1 MYTLGNLVTKVSQ
14 VKSNNSIILNAGVF
28 GGLCYID
35 VNYFSCFLRESE
47 MNATAV
53 NNDVQSLLKPLP
65 KAFNKK
71 KFALSYGVVNNQV
84 LSEIQNLAKKQCL
97 GKNPWPEI
105 NNINSWMIT
114 AETATFMKWGGL
126 GMIASELPEAFNAV
140 YGKNGD
146 KLSVVTPLYLG
157 NTGKKKAVLSGDVY
171 TGGENKQIQL
181 KEVKVITVPFVGDK
195 QALNKFK
202 VKVYTGRFNDTDYIF
217 FENERFFSINPHKD
231 NPPAQD
237 GCYVK
242 NEYGINEV
250 ERFAFLSKAVYELLK
265 EIFDGKIKDI
275 SAPNV
280 VIANDWHSGALS
292 GLTKYFT
299 VAQAEALRM
308 KPELADKL
316 KALPIVHIAHHLGYQ
331 GWDYELTSKLL
342 NSLYENTATLV
353 FKNAKAIKNS
363 NPRAVNTLIV
373 SDCYNQASCNFH
385 LADRVVTVSKNYM
398 EEVSKELGFGFDFRD
413 ILKIRKDHRNFFG
426 IVNGYEKKLISP
438 NQEKIAGVNDY
449 FREFEFKVFD
459 EHSLDAKNHNKAEFI
474 RFISKIASDP
484 DYKKSVIPLIET
496 YKFADISQSVK
507 NPAETPIFCATSRL
521 VEQKGYDIAAQAILK
536 LIQDYDD
543 FKKELPIFVMGGA
556 GDDVNFAILTE
567 LKDKV
572 SKINPEAGK
581 RIFVFRGYRD
591 QFAYAV
597 QLASDFYLMPCRFEP
612 CGLTQMEAMAKGAL
626 PVAMSTGGL
635 VDTID
640 DGVNGF
646 RTEVFF
652 TEGRRVYG
660 SNLTAQRLKN
670 NVNAYAET
678 LRKSLD
684 TFYENPETIMQM
696 KKNAMIKDFGWSVE
710 GGSLEKYYNLLRFG
724 HL

>member
-1 MYTLGNLVTKVSQ
+1 
-14 VKSNNSIILNAGVF
+14 
-28 GGLCYID
+28 
-35 VNYFSCFLRESE
+35 
-47 MNATAV
+47 MNANAV
-53 NNDVQSLLKPLP
+53 NFDVQNQLRPLP

-71 KFALSYGVVNNQV
+71 KFVLSYNVVNNPI
-84 LSEIQNLAKKQCL
+84 LSEIQNLSKKQCL

-105 NNINSWMIT
+105 QKINSWMIS

-126 GMIASELPEAFNAV
+126 GMIASELPEVFNHV
-140 YGKNGD
+140 FGKNGEQ
-146 KLSVVTPLYLG
+146 LSVVTPMYLG
-157 NTGKKKAVLSGDVY
+157 DTKKKKAAFEGDVY
-171 TGGENKQIQL
+171 TGTENKKIQL
-181 KEVKVITVPFVGDK
+181 KKIRVITVPFAADRP
-195 QALNKFK
+195 ALHKFK
-202 VKVYTGRFNDTDYIF
+202 VTVYTGVFNNTNYIF
-217 FENERFFSINPHKD
+217 LANDRFFSINPD
-231 NPPAQD
+231 NPSAQD
-237 GCYVK
+237 GCYVM
-242 NEYGINEV
+242 NEFGINEV
-250 ERFAFLSKAVYELLK
+250 ERFAFFSKAVYELLK
-265 EIFDGKIKDI
+265 EIFEGKIKDI
-275 SAPNV
+275 SRPNV
-280 VIANDWHSGALS
+280 LIANDWHSGALS

-299 VAQAEALRM
+299 KAQIEAQRM
-308 KPELADKL
+308 SPELAEKM
-316 KALPIVHIAHHLGYQ
+316 KALPIVHVAHHLGYQ
-331 GWDYELTSKLL
+331 GWDYDNTSRIL

-363 NPRAVNTLIV
+363 NPRATNTLIV

-438 NQEKIAGVNDY
+438 NKEKIEGLNTY
-449 FREFEFKVFD
+449 FQGFDFRVFD
-459 EHSLDAKNHNKAEFI
+459 ENSLEAKNHNKAEFI
-474 RFISKIASDP
+474 KLISKIAADP
-484 DYKKSVIPLIET
+484 DYKKSVIPLIDI
-496 YKFADISQSVK
+496 YKFEDISQSVK

-536 LIQDYDD
+536 LIHEFDD

-556 GDDVNFAILTE
+556 GDDTNFAILTH
-567 LKDKV
+567 LKDKI
-572 SKINPEAGK
+572 SQINPKAGE

-635 VDTID
+635 VDTVD

-660 SNLTAQRLKN
+660 NNLTAKRLKN

-678 LRKSLD
+678 LQKVLD
-684 TFYENPETIMQM
+684 TFYNNPQTITEM
-696 KKNAMIKDFGWSVE
+696 KKNAMIKNFGWDVE
-710 GGSLEKYYNLLRFG
+710 DGSLYKYYNLLRFG

>member
-1 MYTLGNLVTKVSQ
+1 
-14 VKSNNSIILNAGVF
+14 
-28 GGLCYID
+28 
-35 VNYFSCFLRESE
+35 
-47 MNATAV
+47 MNANAV
-53 NNDVQSLLKPLP
+53 NFDVQNQLRPLP

-71 KFALSYGVVNNQV
+71 KFVLSYNVVNNPI
-84 LSEIQNLAKKQCL
+84 LSEIQNLSKKQCL

-105 NNINSWMIT
+105 QKINSWMIS

-126 GMIASELPEAFNAV
+126 GMIASELPEVFNHV
-140 YGKNGD
+140 FGKNGEQ
-146 KLSVVTPLYLG
+146 LSVVTPMYLG
-157 NTGKKKAVLSGDVY
+157 DTKKKKAAFKAMVY
-171 TGGENKQIQL
+171 TGTENKKIQL
-181 KEVKVITVPFVGDK
+181 KKIRVITVPFAADRP
-195 QALNKFK
+195 ALHKFK
-202 VKVYTGRFNDTDYIF
+202 VTVYTGVFNNTNYIF
-217 FENERFFSINPHKD
+217 LANDRFFSINPHPD
-231 NPPAQD
+231 NPSAQD
-237 GCYVK
+237 GCYVM
-242 NEYGINEV
+242 NEFGINEV
-250 ERFAFLSKAVYELLK
+250 ERFAFFSKAVYELLK
-265 EIFDGKIKDI
+265 EIFEGKIKDI
-275 SAPNV
+275 SRPNV
-280 VIANDWHSGALS
+280 LIANDWHSGALS

-299 VAQAEALRM
+299 KAQIEAQRM
-308 KPELADKL
+308 SPELAEKM
-316 KALPIVHIAHHLGYQ
+316 KALPIVHVAHHLGYQ
-331 GWDYELTSKLL
+331 GWDYDNTSRIL

-363 NPRAVNTLIV
+363 NPRATNTLIV

-438 NQEKIAGVNDY
+438 NKEKIEGLNTY
-449 FREFEFKVFD
+449 FQGFDFRVFD
-459 EHSLDAKNHNKAEFI
+459 ENSLEAKNHNKAEFI
-474 RFISKIASDP
+474 KLISKIAADP
-484 DYKKSVIPLIET
+484 DYKKSVIPLIDI
-496 YKFADISQSVK
+496 YKFEDISQSVK

-536 LIQDYDD
+536 LIHEFDD

-556 GDDVNFAILTE
+556 GDDTNFAILTH
-567 LKDKV
+567 LKDKI
-572 SKINPEAGK
+572 SQINPKAGE

-635 VDTID
+635 VDTVD

-660 SNLTAQRLKN
+660 NNLTAKRLKN

-678 LRKSLD
+678 LQKVLD
-684 TFYENPETIMQM
+684 TFYNNPQTITEM
-696 KKNAMIKDFGWSVE
+696 KKNAMIKNFGWDVE
-710 GGSLEKYYNLLRFG
+710 DGSLYKYYNLLRFG

>member
-1 MYTLGNLVTKVSQ
+1 
-14 VKSNNSIILNAGVF
+14 
-28 GGLCYID
+28 
-35 VNYFSCFLRESE
+35 
-47 MNATAV
+47 MNANAV
-53 NNDVQSLLKPLP
+53 NFDVQNQLRPLP

-71 KFALSYGVVNNQV
+71 KFVLSYNVVNNPI
-84 LSEIQNLAKKQCL
+84 LSEIQNLSKKQCL

-105 NNINSWMIT
+105 QKINSWMIS

-126 GMIASELPEAFNAV
+126 GMIASELPEVFNHV
-140 YGKNGD
+140 FGKNGEQ
-146 KLSVVTPLYLG
+146 LSVVTPMYLG
-157 NTGKKKAVLSGDVY
+157 DTKKKKAAFEGDVY
-171 TGGENKQIQL
+171 TGTENKKIQL
-181 KEVKVITVPFVGDK
+181 KKIRVITVPFAADRP
-195 QALNKFK
+195 ALHKFK
-202 VKVYTGRFNDTDYIF
+202 VTVYTGVFNNTNYIF
-217 FENERFFSINPHKD
+217 LANDRFFSINPHPD
-231 NPPAQD
+231 NPSAQD
-237 GCYVK
+237 GCYVM
-242 NEYGINEV
+242 NEFGINEV
-250 ERFAFLSKAVYELLK
+250 ERFAFFSKAVYELLK
-265 EIFDGKIKDI
+265 EIFEGKIKDI
-275 SAPNV
+275 SRPNV
-280 VIANDWHSGALS
+280 LIANDWHSGALS

-299 VAQAEALRM
+299 KAQIEAQRM
-308 KPELADKL
+308 SLELAEKM
-316 KALPIVHIAHHLGYQ
+316 KALPIVHVAHHLGYQ
-331 GWDYELTSKLL
+331 GWDYDNTSRIL

-363 NPRAVNTLIV
+363 NPRATNTLIV

-438 NQEKIAGVNDY
+438 NKEKIEGLNTY
-449 FREFEFKVFD
+449 FQGFDFRVFD
-459 EHSLDAKNHNKAEFI
+459 ENSLEAKNHNKAEFI
-474 RFISKIASDP
+474 KLISKIAADP
-484 DYKKSVIPLIET
+484 DYKKSVIPLIDI
-496 YKFADISQSVK
+496 YKFEDISQSVK

-536 LIQDYDD
+536 LIHEFDD

-556 GDDVNFAILTE
+556 GDDTNFAILTH
-567 LKDKV
+567 LKDKI
-572 SKINPEAGK
+572 SQINPKAGE

-635 VDTID
+635 VDTVD

-646 RTEVFF
+646 RTVVFF

-660 SNLTAQRLKN
+660 NNLTAKRLKN

-678 LRKSLD
+678 LQKVLD
-684 TFYENPETIMQM
+684 TFYNNPQTITEM
-696 KKNAMIKDFGWSVE
+696 KKNAMIKNFGWDVE
-710 GGSLEKYYNLLRFG
+710 DGSLYKYYNLLRFG

>member
-1 MYTLGNLVTKVSQ
+1 
-14 VKSNNSIILNAGVF
+14 
-28 GGLCYID
+28 
-35 VNYFSCFLRESE
+35 
-47 MNATAV
+47 MNANAV
-53 NNDVQSLLKPLP
+53 NFDVQNQLRPLP

-71 KFALSYGVVNNQV
+71 KFVLSYNVVNNPI
-84 LSEIQNLAKKQCL
+84 LSEIQNLSKKQCL

-105 NNINSWMIT
+105 QKINSWMIS

-126 GMIASELPEAFNAV
+126 GMIASELPEVFNHV
-140 YGKNGD
+140 FGKNGEQ
-146 KLSVVTPLYLG
+146 LSVVTPMYLG
-157 NTGKKKAVLSGDVY
+157 DTKKKKAAFEGDVY
-171 TGGENKQIQL
+171 TGTENKKIQL
-181 KEVKVITVPFVGDK
+181 KKIRVITVPFAADRP
-195 QALNKFK
+195 ALHKFK
-202 VKVYTGRFNDTDYIF
+202 VTVYTGVFNNTNYIF
-217 FENERFFSINPHKD
+217 LANDRFFSINPHPD
-231 NPPAQD
+231 NPSAQD
-237 GCYVK
+237 GCYVM
-242 NEYGINEV
+242 NEFGINEV
-250 ERFAFLSKAVYELLK
+250 ERFAFFSKAVYELLK
-265 EIFDGKIKDI
+265 EIFEGKIKDI
-275 SAPNV
+275 SRPNV
-280 VIANDWHSGALS
+280 LIANDWHSGALS

-299 VAQAEALRM
+299 KAQIEAQRM
-308 KPELADKL
+308 SPELAEKM
-316 KALPIVHIAHHLGYQ
+316 KSLPIVHVAHHLGYQ
-331 GWDYELTSKLL
+331 GWDYDNTSRIL

-363 NPRAVNTLIV
+363 NPRATNTLIV

-438 NQEKIAGVNDY
+438 NKEKIEGLNTY
-449 FREFEFKVFD
+449 FQGFDFRVFD
-459 EHSLDAKNHNKAEFI
+459 ENSLEAKNHNKAEFI
-474 RFISKIASDP
+474 KLISKIAADP
-484 DYKKSVIPLIET
+484 DYKKSVIPLIDI
-496 YKFADISQSVK
+496 YKFEDISQSVK

-536 LIQDYDD
+536 LIHKFDD

-556 GDDVNFAILTE
+556 GDDTNFAILTH
-567 LKDKV
+567 LKDKI
-572 SKINPEAGK
+572 SQINPKAGE

-635 VDTID
+635 VDTVD

-660 SNLTAQRLKN
+660 NNLTAKRLKN

-678 LRKSLD
+678 LQKVLD
-684 TFYENPETIMQM
+684 TFYNNPQTITEM
-696 KKNAMIKDFGWSVE
+696 KKNAMIKNFGWDVE
-710 GGSLEKYYNLLRFG
+710 DGSLYKYYNLLRFG

>member
-1 MYTLGNLVTKVSQ
+1 
-14 VKSNNSIILNAGVF
+14 
-28 GGLCYID
+28 
-35 VNYFSCFLRESE
+35 
-47 MNATAV
+47 
-53 NNDVQSLLKPLP
+53 
-65 KAFNKK
+65 
-71 KFALSYGVVNNQV
+71 
-84 LSEIQNLAKKQCL
+84 
-97 GKNPWPEI
+97 
-105 NNINSWMIT
+105 MIS

-126 GMIASELPEAFNAV
+126 GMIASELPEVFNHV
-140 YGKNGD
+140 FGKNGEQ
-146 KLSVVTPLYLG
+146 LSVVTPMYLG
-157 NTGKKKAVLSGDVY
+157 DTKKKKAAFEGDVY
-171 TGGENKQIQL
+171 TGTENKKIQL
-181 KEVKVITVPFVGDK
+181 KKIRVITVPFAADRP
-195 QALNKFK
+195 ALHKFK
-202 VKVYTGRFNDTDYIF
+202 VTVYTGVFNNTNYIF
-217 FENERFFSINPHKD
+217 LANDRFFSINPHPD
-231 NPPAQD
+231 NPSAQD
-237 GCYVK
+237 GCYVM
-242 NEYGINEV
+242 NEFGINEV
-250 ERFAFLSKAVYELLK
+250 ERFAFFSKAVYELLK
-265 EIFDGKIKDI
+265 EIFEGKIKDI
-275 SAPNV
+275 SRPNV
-280 VIANDWHSGALS
+280 LIANDWHSGALS

-299 VAQAEALRM
+299 KAQIEAQRM
-308 KPELADKL
+308 SPELAEKM
-316 KALPIVHIAHHLGYQ
+316 KALPIVHVAHHLGYQ
-331 GWDYELTSKLL
+331 GWDYDNTSRIL

-363 NPRAVNTLIV
+363 NPRATNTLIV

-438 NQEKIAGVNDY
+438 NKEKIEGLNTY
-449 FREFEFKVFD
+449 FQGFDFRVFD
-459 EHSLDAKNHNKAEFI
+459 ENSLEAKNHNKAEFI
-474 RFISKIASDP
+474 KLISKIAADP
-484 DYKKSVIPLIET
+484 DYKKSVIPLIDI
-496 YKFADISQSVK
+496 YKFEDISQSVK

-536 LIQDYDD
+536 LIHEFDD

-556 GDDVNFAILTE
+556 GDDTNFAILTH
-567 LKDKV
+567 LKDKI
-572 SKINPEAGK
+572 SQINPKAGEL
-581 RIFVFRGYRD
+581 IFVFRGYRD

-635 VDTID
+635 VDTVD

-660 SNLTAQRLKN
+660 NNLTAKRLKN

-678 LRKSLD
+678 LQKVLD
-684 TFYENPETIMQM
+684 TFYNNPQTITEM
-696 KKNAMIKDFGWSVE
+696 KKNAMIKNFGWDVE
-710 GGSLEKYYNLLRFG
+710 DGSLYKYYNLLRFG

>member
-1 MYTLGNLVTKVSQ
+1 
-14 VKSNNSIILNAGVF
+14 
-28 GGLCYID
+28 
-35 VNYFSCFLRESE
+35 
-47 MNATAV
+47 MNANAV
-53 NNDVQSLLKPLP
+53 NFDVQNQLRPLP

-71 KFALSYGVVNNQV
+71 KFVLSYNVVNNPI
-84 LSEIQNLAKKQCL
+84 LSEIQNLSKKQCL

-105 NNINSWMIT
+105 QKINSWMIS

-126 GMIASELPEAFNAV
+126 GMIASELPEVFNHV
-140 YGKNGD
+140 FGKNGEQ
-146 KLSVVTPLYLG
+146 LSVVTPMYLG
-157 NTGKKKAVLSGDVY
+157 DTKKKKAAFEGDVY
-171 TGGENKQIQL
+171 TGTENKKIQL
-181 KEVKVITVPFVGDK
+181 KKIRVITVPFAADRP
-195 QALNKFK
+195 ALHKFK
-202 VKVYTGRFNDTDYIF
+202 VTVYTGVFNNTNYIF
-217 FENERFFSINPHKD
+217 LANDRFFSINPHPD
-231 NPPAQD
+231 NPSAQD
-237 GCYVK
+237 GCYVM
-242 NEYGINEV
+242 NEFGINEV
-250 ERFAFLSKAVYELLK
+250 ERFAFFSKAVYELLK
-265 EIFDGKIKDI
+265 EIFEGKIKDI
-275 SAPNV
+275 SRPNV
-280 VIANDWHSGALS
+280 LIANDWHSGALS

-299 VAQAEALRM
+299 KAQIEAQRM
-308 KPELADKL
+308 SPELAEKM
-316 KALPIVHIAHHLGYQ
+316 KALPIVHVAHHLGYQ
-331 GWDYELTSKLL
+331 GWDYDNTSRIL

-363 NPRAVNTLIV
+363 NPRATNTLIV

-438 NQEKIAGVNDY
+438 NKEKIEGLNTY
-449 FREFEFKVFD
+449 FQGFDFRVFD
-459 EHSLDAKNHNKAEFI
+459 ENSLEAKNHNKAEFI
-474 RFISKIASDP
+474 KLISKIAADP
-484 DYKKSVIPLIET
+484 DYKKSVIPLIDI
-496 YKFADISQSVK
+496 YKFEDISQSVK

-536 LIQDYDD
+536 LIHEFDD
-543 FKKELPIFVMGGA
+543 FKKEMPIFVMGGA
-556 GDDVNFAILTE
+556 GDDTNFAILTH
-567 LKDKV
+567 LKDKI
-572 SKINPEAGK
+572 SQINPKAGE

-635 VDTID
+635 VDTVD

-660 SNLTAQRLKN
+660 NNLTAKRLKN

-678 LRKSLD
+678 LQKVLD
-684 TFYENPETIMQM
+684 TFYNNPQTITEM
-696 KKNAMIKDFGWSVE
+696 KKNAMIKNFGWDVE
-710 GGSLEKYYNLLRFG
+710 DGSLYKYYNLLRFG

>member
-1 MYTLGNLVTKVSQ
+1 
-14 VKSNNSIILNAGVF
+14 
-28 GGLCYID
+28 
-35 VNYFSCFLRESE
+35 
-47 MNATAV
+47 MNANAV
-53 NNDVQSLLKPLP
+53 NFDVQNQLRPLP

-71 KFALSYGVVNNQV
+71 KFVLSYNVVNNPI
-84 LSEIQNLAKKQCL
+84 LSEIQNLSKKQCL

-105 NNINSWMIT
+105 QKINSWMIS

-126 GMIASELPEAFNAV
+126 GMIASELPEVFNHV
-140 YGKNGD
+140 FGKNGEQ
-146 KLSVVTPLYLG
+146 LSVVTPMYLG
-157 NTGKKKAVLSGDVY
+157 DTKKKKAAFEGDVY
-171 TGGENKQIQL
+171 TGTENKKIQL
-181 KEVKVITVPFVGDK
+181 KKIRVITVPFAADRP
-195 QALNKFK
+195 ALHKFK
-202 VKVYTGRFNDTDYIF
+202 VTVYTGVFNNTNYIF
-217 FENERFFSINPHKD
+217 LANDRFFSINPHPD
-231 NPPAQD
+231 NPSAQD
-237 GCYVK
+237 GCYVM
-242 NEYGINEV
+242 NEFGINEV
-250 ERFAFLSKAVYELLK
+250 ERFAFFSKAVYELLK
-265 EIFDGKIKDI
+265 EIFEGKIKDI
-275 SAPNV
+275 SRPNV
-280 VIANDWHSGALS
+280 LIANDWHSGALS

-299 VAQAEALRM
+299 KAQIEAQRM
-308 KPELADKL
+308 SPELAEKM
-316 KALPIVHIAHHLGYQ
+316 KALPIVHVAHHLGYQ
-331 GWDYELTSKLL
+331 GWDYDNTSRIL

-363 NPRAVNTLIV
+363 NPRATNTLIV

-413 ILKIRKDHRNFFG
+413 ILKIRKDHHNFFG

-438 NQEKIAGVNDY
+438 NKEKIEGLNTY
-449 FREFEFKVFD
+449 FQGFDFRVFD
-459 EHSLDAKNHNKAEFI
+459 ENSLEAKNHNKAEFI
-474 RFISKIASDP
+474 KLISKIAADP
-484 DYKKSVIPLIET
+484 DYKKSVIPLIDI
-496 YKFADISQSVK
+496 YKFEDISQSVK

-536 LIQDYDD
+536 LIHEFDD

-556 GDDVNFAILTE
+556 GDDTNFAILTH
-567 LKDKV
+567 LKDKI
-572 SKINPEAGK
+572 SQINPKAGE

-635 VDTID
+635 VDTVD

-660 SNLTAQRLKN
+660 NNLTAKRLKN

-678 LRKSLD
+678 LQKVLD
-684 TFYENPETIMQM
+684 TFYNNPQTITEM
-696 KKNAMIKDFGWSVE
+696 KKNAMIKNFGWDVE
-710 GGSLEKYYNLLRFG
+710 DGSLYKYYNLLRFG

>member
-1 MYTLGNLVTKVSQ
+1 
-14 VKSNNSIILNAGVF
+14 
-28 GGLCYID
+28 
-35 VNYFSCFLRESE
+35 
-47 MNATAV
+47 MNANAV
-53 NNDVQSLLKPLP
+53 NFDVQNQLRPLP

-71 KFALSYGVVNNQV
+71 KFVLSYNVVNNPI
-84 LSEIQNLAKKQCL
+84 LSEIQNLSKKQCL

-105 NNINSWMIT
+105 QKINSWMIS

-126 GMIASELPEAFNAV
+126 GMIASELPEVFNHV
-140 YGKNGD
+140 FGKNGEQ
-146 KLSVVTPLYLG
+146 LSVVTPMYLG
-157 NTGKKKAVLSGDVY
+157 DTKKKKAAFEGDVY
-171 TGGENKQIQL
+171 TGTENKKIQL
-181 KEVKVITVPFVGDK
+181 KKIRVITVPFAADRP
-195 QALNKFK
+195 ALHKFK
-202 VKVYTGRFNDTDYIF
+202 VTVYTGVFNNTNYIF
-217 FENERFFSINPHKD
+217 LANDRFFSINPHPD
-231 NPPAQD
+231 NPSAQD
-237 GCYVK
+237 GCYVM
-242 NEYGINEV
+242 NEFGINEV
-250 ERFAFLSKAVYELLK
+250 ERFAFFSKAVYELLK
-265 EIFDGKIKDI
+265 EIFEGKIKDI
-275 SAPNV
+275 SRPNV
-280 VIANDWHSGALS
+280 LIANDWHSGALS

-299 VAQAEALRM
+299 KAQIEAQRM
-308 KPELADKL
+308 SPELAEKM
-316 KALPIVHIAHHLGYQ
+316 KALPIVHVAHHLGYQ
-331 GWDYELTSKLL
+331 GWDYDNTSRIL

-363 NPRAVNTLIV
+363 NPRATNTLIV

-438 NQEKIAGVNDY
+438 NKEKIEGLNTY
-449 FREFEFKVFD
+449 FQGFDFRVFD
-459 EHSLDAKNHNKAEFI
+459 ENSLEAKNHNKAEFI
-474 RFISKIASDP
+474 KLISKIAADP
-484 DYKKSVIPLIET
+484 DYKKSVIPLIDI
-496 YKFADISQSVK
+496 YKFEDISQSVK

-536 LIQDYDD
+536 LIHEFDD

-556 GDDVNFAILTE
+556 GDDTNFAILTH
-567 LKDKV
+567 LKDKI
-572 SKINPEAGK
+572 SQINPKAGE
-581 RIFVFRGYRD
+581 RMFVFRGYRD

-635 VDTID
+635 VDTVD

-660 SNLTAQRLKN
+660 NNLTAKRLKN

-678 LRKSLD
+678 LQKVLD
-684 TFYENPETIMQM
+684 TFYNNPQTITEM
-696 KKNAMIKDFGWSVE
+696 KKNAMIKNFGWDVE
-710 GGSLEKYYNLLRFG
+710 DGSLYKYYNLLRFG

>member
-1 MYTLGNLVTKVSQ
+1 
-14 VKSNNSIILNAGVF
+14 
-28 GGLCYID
+28 
-35 VNYFSCFLRESE
+35 
-47 MNATAV
+47 MNANAV
-53 NNDVQSLLKPLP
+53 NFGVQNQLRPLP

-71 KFALSYGVVNNQV
+71 KFVLSYNVVNNPI
-84 LSEIQNLAKKQCL
+84 LSEIQNLSKKQCL

-105 NNINSWMIT
+105 QKINSWMIS

-126 GMIASELPEAFNAV
+126 GMIASELPEVFNHV
-140 YGKNGD
+140 FGKNGEQ
-146 KLSVVTPLYLG
+146 LSVVTPMYLG
-157 NTGKKKAVLSGDVY
+157 DTKKKKAAFEGDVY
-171 TGGENKQIQL
+171 TGTENKKIQL
-181 KEVKVITVPFVGDK
+181 KKIRVITVPFAADRP
-195 QALNKFK
+195 ALHKFK
-202 VKVYTGRFNDTDYIF
+202 VTVYTGVFNNTNYIF
-217 FENERFFSINPHKD
+217 LANDRFFSINPHPD
-231 NPPAQD
+231 NPSAQD
-237 GCYVK
+237 GCYVM
-242 NEYGINEV
+242 NEFGINEV
-250 ERFAFLSKAVYELLK
+250 ERFAFFSKAVYELLK
-265 EIFDGKIKDI
+265 EIFEGKIKDI
-275 SAPNV
+275 SRPNV
-280 VIANDWHSGALS
+280 LIANDWHSGALS

-299 VAQAEALRM
+299 KAQIEAQRM
-308 KPELADKL
+308 SPELAEKM
-316 KALPIVHIAHHLGYQ
+316 KSLPIVHVAHHLGYQ
-331 GWDYELTSKLL
+331 GWDYDNTSRIL

-363 NPRAVNTLIV
+363 NPRATNTLIV

-438 NQEKIAGVNDY
+438 NKEKIEGLNTY
-449 FREFEFKVFD
+449 FQGFDFRVFD
-459 EHSLDAKNHNKAEFI
+459 ENSLEAKNHNKAEFI
-474 RFISKIASDP
+474 KLISKIAADP
-484 DYKKSVIPLIET
+484 DYKKSVIPLIDI
-496 YKFADISQSVK
+496 YKFEDISQSVK

-536 LIQDYDD
+536 LIHEFDD

-556 GDDVNFAILTE
+556 GDDTNFAILTH
-567 LKDKV
+567 LKDKI
-572 SKINPEAGK
+572 SQINPKAGE

-635 VDTID
+635 VDTVD

-660 SNLTAQRLKN
+660 NNLTAKRLKN

-678 LRKSLD
+678 LQKVLD
-684 TFYENPETIMQM
+684 TFYNNPQTITEM
-696 KKNAMIKDFGWSVE
+696 KKNAMIKNFGWDVE
-710 GGSLEKYYNLLRFG
+710 DGSLYKYYNLLRFG

>member
-1 MYTLGNLVTKVSQ
+1 
-14 VKSNNSIILNAGVF
+14 
-28 GGLCYID
+28 
-35 VNYFSCFLRESE
+35 
-47 MNATAV
+47 MNANAV
-53 NNDVQSLLKPLP
+53 NFDVQNQLRPLP

-71 KFALSYGVVNNQV
+71 KFVLSYNVVNNPI
-84 LSEIQNLAKKQCL
+84 LSEIQNLSKKQCL

-105 NNINSWMIT
+105 QKINSWMIS

-126 GMIASELPEAFNAV
+126 GMIASELPEVFNHV
-140 YGKNGD
+140 FGKNGEQ
-146 KLSVVTPLYLG
+146 LSVVTPMYLG
-157 NTGKKKAVLSGDVY
+157 DTKKKKAAFEGDVY
-171 TGGENKQIQL
+171 TGTENKKIQL
-181 KEVKVITVPFVGDK
+181 KKIRVITVPFAADRP
-195 QALNKFK
+195 ALHKFK
-202 VKVYTGRFNDTDYIF
+202 VTVYTGVFNNTNYIF
-217 FENERFFSINPHKD
+217 LANDRFFSINPHPD
-231 NPPAQD
+231 NPSAQD
-237 GCYVK
+237 GCYVM
-242 NEYGINEV
+242 NEFGINEV
-250 ERFAFLSKAVYELLK
+250 ERFAFFSKAVYELLK
-265 EIFDGKIKDI
+265 EIFEGKIKDI
-275 SAPNV
+275 SRPNV
-280 VIANDWHSGALS
+280 LIANDWHSGALS

-299 VAQAEALRM
+299 KAQIEAQRM
-308 KPELADKL
+308 SPELAEKM
-316 KALPIVHIAHHLGYQ
+316 KALPIVHVAHHLGYQ
-331 GWDYELTSKLL
+331 GWDYDNTSRIL

-363 NPRAVNTLIV
+363 NPRATNTLIV

-438 NQEKIAGVNDY
+438 NKEKIEGLNTY
-449 FREFEFKVFD
+449 FQGFDFRVFD
-459 EHSLDAKNHNKAEFI
+459 ENSLEAKNHNKAEFI
-474 RFISKIASDP
+474 KLISKIAADP
-484 DYKKSVIPLIET
+484 DYKKSVIPLIDI
-496 YKFADISQSVK
+496 YKFEDISQSVK

-536 LIQDYDD
+536 LIHEFDD

-556 GDDVNFAILTE
+556 GDDTNFAILTH
-567 LKDKV
+567 LKDKI
-572 SKINPEAGK
+572 SQINPKAGE

-635 VDTID
+635 VDTVD

-660 SNLTAQRLKN
+660 NNLTAKRLKN

-678 LRKSLD
+678 LQKVLD
-684 TFYENPETIMQM
+684 TFYNNPQTITEM
-696 KKNAMIKDFGWSVE
+696 KKNAMIKNFGWDVE
-710 GGSLEKYYNLLRFG
+710 DESLYKYYNLLRFG

>member
-1 MYTLGNLVTKVSQ
+1 
-14 VKSNNSIILNAGVF
+14 
-28 GGLCYID
+28 
-35 VNYFSCFLRESE
+35 
-47 MNATAV
+47 MNANAV
-53 NNDVQSLLKPLP
+53 NFDVQNQLRPLP

-71 KFALSYGVVNNQV
+71 KFVLSYNVVNNPI
-84 LSEIQNLAKKQCL
+84 LSEIQNLSKKQCL

-105 NNINSWMIT
+105 QKINSWMIS

-126 GMIASELPEAFNAV
+126 GMIASELPEVFNHV
-140 YGKNGD
+140 FGKNGEQ
-146 KLSVVTPLYLG
+146 LSVVTPMYLG
-157 NTGKKKAVLSGDVY
+157 DTKKKKAAFEGDVY
-171 TGGENKQIQL
+171 TGTENKKIQL
-181 KEVKVITVPFVGDK
+181 KKIRVITVPFAADRP
-195 QALNKFK
+195 ALHKFK
-202 VKVYTGRFNDTDYIF
+202 VTVYIGVFNNTNYIF
-217 FENERFFSINPHKD
+217 LANDRFFSINPHPD
-231 NPPAQD
+231 NPSAQD
-237 GCYVK
+237 GCYVM
-242 NEYGINEV
+242 NEFGINEV
-250 ERFAFLSKAVYELLK
+250 ERFAFFSKAVYELLK
-265 EIFDGKIKDI
+265 EIFEGKIKDI
-275 SAPNV
+275 SRPNV
-280 VIANDWHSGALS
+280 LIANDWHSGALS

-299 VAQAEALRM
+299 KAQIEAQRM
-308 KPELADKL
+308 SPELAEKM
-316 KALPIVHIAHHLGYQ
+316 KALPIVHVAHHLGYQ
-331 GWDYELTSKLL
+331 GWDYDNTSRIL

-363 NPRAVNTLIV
+363 NPRATNTLIV

-438 NQEKIAGVNDY
+438 NKEKIEGLNTY
-449 FREFEFKVFD
+449 FQGFDFRVFD
-459 EHSLDAKNHNKAEFI
+459 ENSLEAKNHNKAEFI
-474 RFISKIASDP
+474 KLISKIAADP
-484 DYKKSVIPLIET
+484 DYKKSVIPLIDI
-496 YKFADISQSVK
+496 YKFEDISQSVK

-536 LIQDYDD
+536 LIHEFDD

-556 GDDVNFAILTE
+556 GDDTNFAILTH
-567 LKDKV
+567 LKDKI
-572 SKINPEAGK
+572 SQINPKAGE

-635 VDTID
+635 VDTVD

-660 SNLTAQRLKN
+660 NNLTAKRLKN

-678 LRKSLD
+678 LQKVLD
-684 TFYENPETIMQM
+684 TFYNNPQTITEM
-696 KKNAMIKDFGWSVE
+696 KKNAMIKNFGWDVE
-710 GGSLEKYYNLLRFG
+710 DGSLYKYYNLLRFG

>member
-1 MYTLGNLVTKVSQ
+1 
-14 VKSNNSIILNAGVF
+14 
-28 GGLCYID
+28 
-35 VNYFSCFLRESE
+35 
-47 MNATAV
+47 MNANAV
-53 NNDVQSLLKPLP
+53 NFDVQNQLRPLP

-71 KFALSYGVVNNQV
+71 KFVLSYNVVNNPI
-84 LSEIQNLAKKQCL
+84 LSEIQNLSKKQCL

-105 NNINSWMIT
+105 QKINSWMIS

-126 GMIASELPEAFNAV
+126 GMIASELPEVFNHV
-140 YGKNGD
+140 FGKNGEQ
-146 KLSVVTPLYLG
+146 LSVVTPMYLG
-157 NTGKKKAVLSGDVY
+157 DTKKKKAAFEGDVY
-171 TGGENKQIQL
+171 TGTENKKIQL
-181 KEVKVITVPFVGDK
+181 KKIRVITVPFAADRP
-195 QALNKFK
+195 ALHKFK
-202 VKVYTGRFNDTDYIF
+202 VTVYTGVFNNTNYIF
-217 FENERFFSINPHKD
+217 LANDRFFSINPHPD
-231 NPPAQD
+231 NPSAQD
-237 GCYVK
+237 GCYVM
-242 NEYGINEV
+242 NEFGINEV
-250 ERFAFLSKAVYELLK
+250 ERFAFFSKAVYELLK
-265 EIFDGKIKDI
+265 EIFEGKIKDI
-275 SAPNV
+275 SRPNV
-280 VIANDWHSGALS
+280 LIANDWHSGALS

-299 VAQAEALRM
+299 KAQIEAQRM
-308 KPELADKL
+308 SPELAEKM
-316 KALPIVHIAHHLGYQ
+316 KALPIVHVAHHLGYQ
-331 GWDYELTSKLL
+331 GWDYDNTSRIL

-363 NPRAVNTLIV
+363 NPRATNTLIV

-438 NQEKIAGVNDY
+438 NREKIEGLNTY
-449 FREFEFKVFD
+449 FQGFDFRVFD
-459 EHSLDAKNHNKAEFI
+459 ENSLEAKNHNKAEFI
-474 RFISKIASDP
+474 KLISKIAADP
-484 DYKKSVIPLIET
+484 DYKKSVIPLIDI
-496 YKFADISQSVK
+496 YKFEDISQSVK

-536 LIQDYDD
+536 LIHEFDD

-556 GDDVNFAILTE
+556 GDDTNFAILTH
-567 LKDKV
+567 LKDKI
-572 SKINPEAGK
+572 SQINPKAGE

-635 VDTID
+635 VDTVD

-660 SNLTAQRLKN
+660 NNLTAKRLKN

-678 LRKSLD
+678 LQKVLD
-684 TFYENPETIMQM
+684 TFYNNPQTITEM
-696 KKNAMIKDFGWSVE
+696 KKNAMIKNFGWDVE
-710 GGSLEKYYNLLRFG
+710 DGSLYKYYNLLRFG

>member
-1 MYTLGNLVTKVSQ
+1 
-14 VKSNNSIILNAGVF
+14 
-28 GGLCYID
+28 
-35 VNYFSCFLRESE
+35 
-47 MNATAV
+47 MNANAV
-53 NNDVQSLLKPLP
+53 NFDVQNQLRPLP

-71 KFALSYGVVNNQV
+71 KFVLSYNVVNNPI
-84 LSEIQNLAKKQCL
+84 LSEIQNLSKKQCL

-105 NNINSWMIT
+105 QKINSWMIS

-126 GMIASELPEAFNAV
+126 GMIASELPEVFNHV
-140 YGKNGD
+140 FGKNGEQ
-146 KLSVVTPLYLG
+146 LSVVTPMYLG
-157 NTGKKKAVLSGDVY
+157 DTKKKKAAFEGDVY
-171 TGGENKQIQL
+171 TGTENNKIQL
-181 KEVKVITVPFVGDK
+181 KKIRVITVPFAADRP
-195 QALNKFK
+195 ALHKFK
-202 VKVYTGRFNDTDYIF
+202 VTVYTGVFNNTNYIF
-217 FENERFFSINPHKD
+217 LANDRFFSINPHPD
-231 NPPAQD
+231 NPSAQD
-237 GCYVK
+237 GCYVM
-242 NEYGINEV
+242 NEFGINEV
-250 ERFAFLSKAVYELLK
+250 ERFAFFSKAVYELLK
-265 EIFDGKIKDI
+265 EIFEGKIKDI
-275 SAPNV
+275 SRPNV
-280 VIANDWHSGALS
+280 LIANDWHSGALS

-299 VAQAEALRM
+299 KAQIEAQRM
-308 KPELADKL
+308 SPELAEKM
-316 KALPIVHIAHHLGYQ
+316 KALPIVHVAQHLRYQ
-331 GWDYELTSKLL
+331 WWDYDNTSRIL

-363 NPRAVNTLIV
+363 NPRATNTLIV

-438 NQEKIAGVNDY
+438 NKEKIEGLNTY
-449 FREFEFKVFD
+449 FQGFDFRVFD
-459 EHSLDAKNHNKAEFI
+459 ENSLEAKNHNKAEFI
-474 RFISKIASDP
+474 KLISKIAADP
-484 DYKKSVIPLIET
+484 DYKKSVIPLIDI
-496 YKFADISQSVK
+496 YKFEDISQSVK

-536 LIQDYDD
+536 LIHEFDD

-556 GDDVNFAILTE
+556 GDDTNFAILTH
-567 LKDKV
+567 LKDKI
-572 SKINPEAGK
+572 SQINPKAGE

-635 VDTID
+635 VDTVD

-660 SNLTAQRLKN
+660 NNLTAKRLKN

-678 LRKSLD
+678 LQKVLD
-684 TFYENPETIMQM
+684 TFYNNPQTITEM
-696 KKNAMIKDFGWSVE
+696 KKNAMIKNFGWDVE
-710 GGSLEKYYNLLRFG
+710 DGSLYKYYNLLRFG

>member
-1 MYTLGNLVTKVSQ
+1 
-14 VKSNNSIILNAGVF
+14 
-28 GGLCYID
+28 
-35 VNYFSCFLRESE
+35 
-47 MNATAV
+47 MNANAV
-53 NNDVQSLLKPLP
+53 NFDVQNQLRPLP

-71 KFALSYGVVNNQV
+71 KFVLSYNVVNNPI
-84 LSEIQNLAKKQCL
+84 LSEIQNLSKKQCL

-105 NNINSWMIT
+105 QKINSWMIS

-126 GMIASELPEAFNAV
+126 GMIASELPEVFNHV
-140 YGKNGD
+140 FGKNGEQ
-146 KLSVVTPLYLG
+146 LSVVTPMYLG
-157 NTGKKKAVLSGDVY
+157 DTKKKKAAFEGDVY
-171 TGGENKQIQL
+171 TGTENKKIQL
-181 KEVKVITVPFVGDK
+181 KKIRVITVPFAADRP
-195 QALNKFK
+195 ALHKFK
-202 VKVYTGRFNDTDYIF
+202 VTVYTGVFNNTNYIF
-217 FENERFFSINPHKD
+217 LANDRFFSINPHPD
-231 NPPAQD
+231 NPSAQD
-237 GCYVK
+237 GCYVM
-242 NEYGINEV
+242 NEFGINEV
-250 ERFAFLSKAVYELLK
+250 ERFAFFSKAVYELLK
-265 EIFDGKIKDI
+265 EIFEGKIKDI
-275 SAPNV
+275 SRPNV
-280 VIANDWHSGALS
+280 LIANDWHSGALS

-299 VAQAEALRM
+299 KAQIEAQRM
-308 KPELADKL
+308 SPELAEKM
-316 KALPIVHIAHHLGYQ
+316 KALPIVHVAHHLGYQ
-331 GWDYELTSKLL
+331 GWDYDNTSRIL

-363 NPRAVNTLIV
+363 NPRATNTLIV

-438 NQEKIAGVNDY
+438 NKEKIEGLNTY
-449 FREFEFKVFD
+449 FQGFDFRVFD
-459 EHSLDAKNHNKAEFI
+459 ENSLEAKNHNKAEFI
-474 RFISKIASDP
+474 KLISKIAADP
-484 DYKKSVIPLIET
+484 DYKKSVIPLIDI
-496 YKFADISQSVK
+496 YKFEDISQSVK

-536 LIQDYDD
+536 LIHEFDD

-556 GDDVNFAILTE
+556 GDDTNFAILTH
-567 LKDKV
+567 LKDKI
-572 SKINPEAGK
+572 SQINPKAGE

-635 VDTID
+635 VDTVD

-660 SNLTAQRLKN
+660 NNLTAKRLKN

-678 LRKSLD
+678 LQKVLD
-684 TFYENPETIMQM
+684 TFYNNPQTITER
-696 KKNAMIKDFGWSVE
+696 KK
-710 GGSLEKYYNLLRFG
+710 
-724 HL
+724 

>member
-1 MYTLGNLVTKVSQ
+1 
-14 VKSNNSIILNAGVF
+14 
-28 GGLCYID
+28 
-35 VNYFSCFLRESE
+35 
-47 MNATAV
+47 MNANAV
-53 NNDVQSLLKPLP
+53 NFDVQNQLRPLP

-71 KFALSYGVVNNQV
+71 KFVLSYNVVNNPI
-84 LSEIQNLAKKQCL
+84 LSEIQNLSKKQCL

-105 NNINSWMIT
+105 QKINSWMIS

-126 GMIASELPEAFNAV
+126 GMIASELPEVFNHV
-140 YGKNGD
+140 FGKNGEQ
-146 KLSVVTPLYLG
+146 LSVVTPMYQG
-157 NTGKKKAVLSGDVY
+157 DTKKKKAAFEGDVY
-171 TGGENKQIQL
+171 TGTENKKIQL
-181 KEVKVITVPFVGDK
+181 KKIRVITVPFAADRP
-195 QALNKFK
+195 ALHKFK
-202 VKVYTGRFNDTDYIF
+202 VTVYTGVFNNTNYIF
-217 FENERFFSINPHKD
+217 LANDRFFSINPHPD
-231 NPPAQD
+231 NPSAQD
-237 GCYVK
+237 GCYVM
-242 NEYGINEV
+242 NEFGINEV
-250 ERFAFLSKAVYELLK
+250 ERFAFFSKAVYELLK
-265 EIFDGKIKDI
+265 EIFEGKIKDI
-275 SAPNV
+275 SRPNV
-280 VIANDWHSGALS
+280 LIANDWHSGALS

-299 VAQAEALRM
+299 KAQIEAQRM
-308 KPELADKL
+308 SPELAEKM
-316 KALPIVHIAHHLGYQ
+316 KALPIVHVAHHLGYQ
-331 GWDYELTSKLL
+331 GWDYDNTSRIL

-363 NPRAVNTLIV
+363 NPRATNTLIV

-438 NQEKIAGVNDY
+438 NKEKIEGLNTY
-449 FREFEFKVFD
+449 FQGFDFRVFD
-459 EHSLDAKNHNKAEFI
+459 ENSLEAKNHNKAEFI
-474 RFISKIASDP
+474 KLISKIAADP
-484 DYKKSVIPLIET
+484 DYKKSVIPLIDI
-496 YKFADISQSVK
+496 YKFEDISQSVK

-536 LIQDYDD
+536 LIHEFDD

-556 GDDVNFAILTE
+556 GDDTNFAILTH
-567 LKDKV
+567 LKDKI
-572 SKINPEAGK
+572 SQINPKAGE

-635 VDTID
+635 VDTVD

-660 SNLTAQRLKN
+660 NNLTAKRLKN

-678 LRKSLD
+678 LQKVLD
-684 TFYENPETIMQM
+684 TFYNNPQTITEM
-696 KKNAMIKDFGWSVE
+696 KKNAMIKNFGWDVE
-710 GGSLEKYYNLLRFG
+710 DGSLYKYYNLLRFG

>member
-1 MYTLGNLVTKVSQ
+1 
-14 VKSNNSIILNAGVF
+14 
-28 GGLCYID
+28 
-35 VNYFSCFLRESE
+35 
-47 MNATAV
+47 MNANAV
-53 NNDVQSLLKPLP
+53 NFDVQNQLRPLP

-71 KFALSYGVVNNQV
+71 KFVLSYNVVNNPI
-84 LSEIQNLAKKQCL
+84 LSEIQNLSKKQCL

-105 NNINSWMIT
+105 QKINSWMIS

-126 GMIASELPEAFNAV
+126 GMIASELPEVFNHV
-140 YGKNGD
+140 FGKNGEQ
-146 KLSVVTPLYLG
+146 LSVVTPMYLG
-157 NTGKKKAVLSGDVY
+157 DTKKKKAAFEGDVY
-171 TGGENKQIQL
+171 TGTENKKIQL
-181 KEVKVITVPFVGDK
+181 KKIRVITVPFAADRP
-195 QALNKFK
+195 ALHKFK
-202 VKVYTGRFNDTDYIF
+202 VTVYTGVFNNTNYIF
-217 FENERFFSINPHKD
+217 LANDRFFSINPHPD
-231 NPPAQD
+231 NPSAQD
-237 GCYVK
+237 GCYVM
-242 NEYGINEV
+242 NEFGINEV
-250 ERFAFLSKAVYELLK
+250 ERFAFFSKAVYELLK
-265 EIFDGKIKDI
+265 EIFEGKIKDI
-275 SAPNV
+275 SRPNV
-280 VIANDWHSGALS
+280 LIANDWHSGALS

-299 VAQAEALRM
+299 KAQIEAQRM
-308 KPELADKL
+308 SPELAEKM
-316 KALPIVHIAHHLGYQ
+316 KALPIVHVAHHLGYQ
-331 GWDYELTSKLL
+331 GWDYDNTSRIL

-363 NPRAVNTLIV
+363 NPRATNTLIV

-438 NQEKIAGVNDY
+438 NKEKIEGLNTY
-449 FREFEFKVFD
+449 FQGFDFRVFD
-459 EHSLDAKNHNKAEFI
+459 ENSLEAKNHNKAEFI
-474 RFISKIASDP
+474 KLISKIAADP
-484 DYKKSVIPLIET
+484 DYKKSVIPLIDI
-496 YKFADISQSVK
+496 YKFEDISQSVK
-507 NPAETPIFCATSRL
+507 NPAEMPIFCATSRL

-536 LIQDYDD
+536 LIHEFDD

-556 GDDVNFAILTE
+556 GDDTNFAILTH
-567 LKDKV
+567 LKDKI
-572 SKINPEAGK
+572 SQINPKAGE

-635 VDTID
+635 VDTVD

-660 SNLTAQRLKN
+660 NNLTAKRLKN

-678 LRKSLD
+678 LQKVLD
-684 TFYENPETIMQM
+684 TFYNNPQTITEM
-696 KKNAMIKDFGWSVE
+696 KKNAMIKNFGWDVE
-710 GGSLEKYYNLLRFG
+710 DGSLYKYYNLLRFG

>member
-1 MYTLGNLVTKVSQ
+1 
-14 VKSNNSIILNAGVF
+14 
-28 GGLCYID
+28 
-35 VNYFSCFLRESE
+35 
-47 MNATAV
+47 MNANAV
-53 NNDVQSLLKPLP
+53 NFDVQNQLRPLP

-71 KFALSYGVVNNQV
+71 KFVLSYNVVNNPI
-84 LSEIQNLAKKQCL
+84 LSEIQNLSKKQCL

-105 NNINSWMIT
+105 QKINSWMIS

-126 GMIASELPEAFNAV
+126 GMIASELPEVFNHV
-140 YGKNGD
+140 FGKNGEQ
-146 KLSVVTPLYLG
+146 LSVVTPMYLG
-157 NTGKKKAVLSGDVY
+157 DTKKKKAAFEDDVY
-171 TGGENKQIQL
+171 TGTENKKIQL
-181 KEVKVITVPFVGDK
+181 KKIRVITVPFVADRP
-195 QALNKFK
+195 ALHKFK
-202 VKVYTGRFNDTDYIF
+202 VTVYTGVFNNTNYIF
-217 FENERFFSINPHKD
+217 LANDRFFSINPHPD
-231 NPPAQD
+231 NPSAQD
-237 GCYVK
+237 GCYVM
-242 NEYGINEV
+242 NEFGINEV
-250 ERFAFLSKAVYELLK
+250 ERFAFFSKAVYELLK
-265 EIFDGKIKDI
+265 EIFEGKIKDI
-275 SAPNV
+275 SRPNV
-280 VIANDWHSGALS
+280 LIANDWHSGALS

-299 VAQAEALRM
+299 KAQIEAQRM
-308 KPELADKL
+308 SPELAEKM
-316 KALPIVHIAHHLGYQ
+316 KALPIVHVAHHLGYQ
-331 GWDYELTSKLL
+331 GWDYDNTSRIL

-363 NPRAVNTLIV
+363 NPRATNTLIV

-438 NQEKIAGVNDY
+438 NKEKIEGLNTY
-449 FREFEFKVFD
+449 FQGFDFRVFD
-459 EHSLDAKNHNKAEFI
+459 ENSLEAKNHNKAEFI
-474 RFISKIASDP
+474 KLISKIAADP
-484 DYKKSVIPLIET
+484 DYKKSVIPLIDI
-496 YKFADISQSVK
+496 YKFEDISQSVK

-536 LIQDYDD
+536 LIHEFDD

-556 GDDVNFAILTE
+556 GDDTNFAILTH
-567 LKDKV
+567 LKDKI
-572 SKINPEAGK
+572 SQINPKAGE

-635 VDTID
+635 VDTVD

-660 SNLTAQRLKN
+660 NNLTAKRLKN

-678 LRKSLD
+678 LQKVLD
-684 TFYENPETIMQM
+684 TFYNNPQTITEM
-696 KKNAMIKDFGWSVE
+696 KKNAMIKNFGWDVE
-710 GGSLEKYYNLLRFG
+710 DGSLYKYYNLLRFG

>member
-1 MYTLGNLVTKVSQ
+1 
-14 VKSNNSIILNAGVF
+14 
-28 GGLCYID
+28 
-35 VNYFSCFLRESE
+35 
-47 MNATAV
+47 MNANAV
-53 NNDVQSLLKPLP
+53 NFDVQNQLRPLP

-71 KFALSYGVVNNQV
+71 KFVLSYNVVNNPI
-84 LSEIQNLAKKQCL
+84 LSEIQNLSKKQCL

-105 NNINSWMIT
+105 QKINSWMIS

-126 GMIASELPEAFNAV
+126 GMIASELPEVFNHV
-140 YGKNGD
+140 FGKNGEQ
-146 KLSVVTPLYLG
+146 LSVVTPMYLG
-157 NTGKKKAVLSGDVY
+157 DTKKKKAAFEGDVY
-171 TGGENKQIQL
+171 TGTENKKIQL
-181 KEVKVITVPFVGDK
+181 KKIRVITVPFVADRP
-195 QALNKFK
+195 ALHKFK
-202 VKVYTGRFNDTDYIF
+202 VTVYTGVFNNTNYIF
-217 FENERFFSINPHKD
+217 LANDRFFSINPHPD
-231 NPPAQD
+231 NPSAQD
-237 GCYVK
+237 GCYVM
-242 NEYGINEV
+242 NEFGINEV
-250 ERFAFLSKAVYELLK
+250 ERFAFFSKAVYELLK
-265 EIFDGKIKDI
+265 EIFEGKIKDI
-275 SAPNV
+275 SRPNV
-280 VIANDWHSGALS
+280 LIANDWHSGALS

-299 VAQAEALRM
+299 KAQIEAQRM
-308 KPELADKL
+308 SPELAEKM
-316 KALPIVHIAHHLGYQ
+316 KALPIVHVAHHLGYQ
-331 GWDYELTSKLL
+331 GWDYDNTSRIL

-363 NPRAVNTLIV
+363 NPRATNTLIV

-438 NQEKIAGVNDY
+438 NKEKIEGLNTY
-449 FREFEFKVFD
+449 FQGFDFRVFD
-459 EHSLDAKNHNKAEFI
+459 ENSLEAKNHNKAEFI
-474 RFISKIASDP
+474 KLISKIAADP
-484 DYKKSVIPLIET
+484 DYKKSVIPLIDI
-496 YKFADISQSVK
+496 YKFEDISQSVK

-536 LIQDYDD
+536 LIHEFDD

-556 GDDVNFAILTE
+556 GDDTNFAILTH
-567 LKDKV
+567 LKDKI
-572 SKINPEAGK
+572 SQINPKAGE

-635 VDTID
+635 VDTVD

-660 SNLTAQRLKN
+660 NNLTAKRLKN

-678 LRKSLD
+678 LQKVLD
-684 TFYENPETIMQM
+684 TFYNNQQTITEM
-696 KKNAMIKDFGWSVE
+696 KKNAMIKNFGWDVE
-710 GGSLEKYYNLLRFG
+710 DGSLYKYYNLLRFG

>member
-1 MYTLGNLVTKVSQ
+1 
-14 VKSNNSIILNAGVF
+14 
-28 GGLCYID
+28 
-35 VNYFSCFLRESE
+35 
-47 MNATAV
+47 MNANAV
-53 NNDVQSLLKPLP
+53 NFDVQNQLRPLP

-71 KFALSYGVVNNQV
+71 KFVLSYNVVNNPI
-84 LSEIQNLAKKQCL
+84 LSEIQNLSKKQCL

-105 NNINSWMIT
+105 QKINSWMIS
-114 AETATFMKWGGL
+114 AETATVMKWGGL
-126 GMIASELPEAFNAV
+126 GMIASELPEVFNHV
-140 YGKNGD
+140 FGKNGEQ
-146 KLSVVTPLYLG
+146 LSVVTPMYLG
-157 NTGKKKAVLSGDVY
+157 DTKKKKAAFEGDVY
-171 TGGENKQIQL
+171 TGTENKKIQL
-181 KEVKVITVPFVGDK
+181 KKIRVITVPFAADRP
-195 QALNKFK
+195 ALHKFK
-202 VKVYTGRFNDTDYIF
+202 VTVYTGVFNNTNYIF
-217 FENERFFSINPHKD
+217 LANDRFFSINPHPD
-231 NPPAQD
+231 NPSAQD
-237 GCYVK
+237 GCYVM
-242 NEYGINEV
+242 NEFGINEV
-250 ERFAFLSKAVYELLK
+250 ERFAFFSKAVYELLK
-265 EIFDGKIKDI
+265 EIFEGKIKDI
-275 SAPNV
+275 SRPNV
-280 VIANDWHSGALS
+280 LIANDWHSGALS

-299 VAQAEALRM
+299 KAQIEAQRM
-308 KPELADKL
+308 SPELAEKM
-316 KALPIVHIAHHLGYQ
+316 KALPIVHVAHHLGYQ
-331 GWDYELTSKLL
+331 GWDYDNTSRIL

-363 NPRAVNTLIV
+363 NPRATNTLIV

-438 NQEKIAGVNDY
+438 NKEKIEGLNTY
-449 FREFEFKVFD
+449 FQGFDFRVFD
-459 EHSLDAKNHNKAEFI
+459 ENSLEAKNHNKAEFI
-474 RFISKIASDP
+474 KLISKIAADP
-484 DYKKSVIPLIET
+484 DYKKSVIPLIDI
-496 YKFADISQSVK
+496 YKFEDISQSVK

-536 LIQDYDD
+536 LIHEFDD

-556 GDDVNFAILTE
+556 GDDTNFAILTH
-567 LKDKV
+567 LKDKI
-572 SKINPEAGK
+572 SQINPKAGE

-635 VDTID
+635 VDTVD

-660 SNLTAQRLKN
+660 NNLTAKRLKN

-678 LRKSLD
+678 LQKVLD
-684 TFYENPETIMQM
+684 TFYNNPQTITEM
-696 KKNAMIKDFGWSVE
+696 KKNAMIKNFGWDVE
-710 GGSLEKYYNLLRFG
+710 DGSLYKYYNLLRFG

>member
-1 MYTLGNLVTKVSQ
+1 
-14 VKSNNSIILNAGVF
+14 
-28 GGLCYID
+28 
-35 VNYFSCFLRESE
+35 
-47 MNATAV
+47 MNANAV
-53 NNDVQSLLKPLP
+53 NFDVQNQLRPLP

-71 KFALSYGVVNNQV
+71 KFVLSYNVVNNPI
-84 LSEIQNLAKKQCL
+84 LSEIQNLSKKQCL

-105 NNINSWMIT
+105 QKINSWMIS

-126 GMIASELPEAFNAV
+126 GMIASELPEVFNHV
-140 YGKNGD
+140 FGKNGEQ
-146 KLSVVTPLYLG
+146 LSVVTPMYLG
-157 NTGKKKAVLSGDVY
+157 DTKKKKAAFEGDVY
-171 TGGENKQIQL
+171 TGTENKKIQL
-181 KEVKVITVPFVGDK
+181 KKIRVITVPFAADRP
-195 QALNKFK
+195 ALHKFK
-202 VKVYTGRFNDTDYIF
+202 VTVYTGVFNNTNYIF
-217 FENERFFSINPHKD
+217 LANDRFFSINPHPN
-231 NPPAQD
+231 NPSAQD
-237 GCYVK
+237 GCYVM
-242 NEYGINEV
+242 NEFGINEV
-250 ERFAFLSKAVYELLK
+250 ERFAFFSKAVYELLK
-265 EIFDGKIKDI
+265 EIFEGKIKDI
-275 SAPNV
+275 SRPNV
-280 VIANDWHSGALS
+280 LIANDWHSGALS

-299 VAQAEALRM
+299 KAQIEAQRM
-308 KPELADKL
+308 SPELAEKM
-316 KALPIVHIAHHLGYQ
+316 KALPIVHVAHHLGYQ
-331 GWDYELTSKLL
+331 GWDYDNTSRIL

-363 NPRAVNTLIV
+363 NPRATNTLIV

-438 NQEKIAGVNDY
+438 NKEKIEGLNTY
-449 FREFEFKVFD
+449 FQGFDFRVFD
-459 EHSLDAKNHNKAEFI
+459 ENSLEAKNHNKAEFI
-474 RFISKIASDP
+474 KLISKIAADP
-484 DYKKSVIPLIET
+484 DYKKSVIPLIDI
-496 YKFADISQSVK
+496 YKFEDISQSVK

-536 LIQDYDD
+536 LIHEFDD

-556 GDDVNFAILTE
+556 GDDTNFAILTH
-567 LKDKV
+567 LKDKI
-572 SKINPEAGK
+572 SQINPKVGE

-635 VDTID
+635 VDTVD

-660 SNLTAQRLKN
+660 NNLTAKRLKN

-678 LRKSLD
+678 LQKVLD
-684 TFYENPETIMQM
+684 TFYNNPQTITEM
-696 KKNAMIKDFGWSVE
+696 KKNAMIKNFGWDVE
-710 GGSLEKYYNLLRFG
+710 DGSLYKYYNLLRFG